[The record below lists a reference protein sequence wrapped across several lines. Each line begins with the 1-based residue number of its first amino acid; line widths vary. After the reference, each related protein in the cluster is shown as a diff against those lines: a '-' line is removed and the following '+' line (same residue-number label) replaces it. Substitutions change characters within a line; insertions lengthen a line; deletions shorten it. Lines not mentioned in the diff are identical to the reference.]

1 MFYWICCSLFCY
13 VQWQGEKQQDKEL
26 RPFTPPHNPLMDHC
40 LSDSSKAPYPLPT
53 PHAYL
58 PHQYISSIKDYQ
70 GCTNRRLL
78 LLDDYQP
85 QLPVVSWA

>member
-40 LSDSSKAPYPLPT
+40 LTPQSPLRPST

-58 PHQYISSIKDYQ
+58 PHMYISSIKDYE
-70 GCTNRRLL
+70 GCTNRQLL